1 MKKIFATSVFAMAAL
16 SANAAPLVTIGD
28 QLDIFSGAQSPAA
41 GTAT

>member
-28 QLDIFSGAQSPAA
+28 QLDIFFRGAVTGSW
-41 GTAT
+41 TAT